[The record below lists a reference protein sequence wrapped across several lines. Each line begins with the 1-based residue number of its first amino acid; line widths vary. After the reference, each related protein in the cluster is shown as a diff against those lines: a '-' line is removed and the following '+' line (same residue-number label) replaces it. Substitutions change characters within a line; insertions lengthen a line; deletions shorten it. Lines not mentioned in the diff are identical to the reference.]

1 MNPSTTVGRHA
12 LSTRFTATVRIAC
25 VGYPSR
31 RELVHL
37 FGQTLS
43 SANLSVLESGS
54 SSSKLAE
61 TMVSVWQAA
70 FDSFTVEKQ
79 RHYRFT
85 PRDLTAWVTGLL
97 RYAACASAP
106 GSGGG
111 ASKVGGGR
119 RGGGG
124 GDENAFAE
132 IVVYEAMRIFS
143 DRLVTAAEREKF
155 TGVLHDSVRRV
166 FPAFRAAADGG
177 VFSALLVDSAALAE
191 EAAVAAAEEGGDGI
205 ERRAARL
212 LQRVPRERYVAILT
226 EELHKVKRDGSE
238 VEMLLFD
245 ELVEN
250 VAKVERVLCHDGEP
264 WSAGSLLMVGRSGV
278 GRQATMKLVTNALE
292 VPLRTLAITRDFG
305 PRQFKAELKDIMS
318 VAGVEGKPIVLS
330 LEDFQLASPTVLQ
343 SINSLLSGGEI
354 PGLYSHDELEPL
366 LAPLKELLRE
376 QGGSYTFRTP
386 YDFFISRVVANLH
399 VAMAL
404 DPTDPAFLTRCESN
418 PALFSKC
425 QVVWFGA
432 WSERSLA
439 SIPALVLADLL
450 QASGG
455 ATEKIGSARRS
466 GASSKGGEEDDAE
479 DGGGGSAQSA
489 ALAGLDMSSSERDA
503 LVAQMVA
510 MHAAVARSA
519 PDGNPAVEASNAGV
533 VGGTPRDFISFLKAY
548 RQLFV
553 AKLQEV
559 QQSKRRYESG
569 LAKLQ
574 EAAETV
580 DTLSTDARSQQI
592 TLAEKQKLADEAMTQ
607 ITEAM
612 VGASHRR
619 KEVTA
624 LREEVHGKSVV
635 ATAAKADIEVQLKDI
650 RPMLEEAQSQV
661 GNIKSSNLKELR
673 ALRQPPIVAVH
684 ILSGVLL
691 LMGNRDTSWA
701 SMRTMLGRRG
711 VINDILQYDASAIT
725 PKTLAA
731 AEEIVDEHSESFRKE
746 AAERASSAVAPL
758 AVWVKANIMF
768 ARVLQKVRPLQ
779 DQLDEATAVLKR
791 SERELNVHETEL
803 GKLDATVAALKAD
816 FATRTREAEELKLAL
831 ERTKET
837 LEKASTLLGKLGGE
851 QTRWA
856 AESDKLQSVV
866 STLPQRV
873 VLAAGFSTYL
883 GRWPEDVRA
892 HYSAAWENMGGDGG
906 GGGGSGGGG
915 RGGGGSK
922 YDDDDGGYGSDGGG
936 SGAGGR
942 SPFRFT
948 HLLSSESELLLWKTE
963 GLPTDELSQQNA
975 IVILHNKQRPPFIV
989 DPSSAAST
997 WLQRRLA
1004 AFAAATLER
1013 KKSGGR
1019 SRRGR
1024 GDQAKGR
1031 AQSGAGG
1038 DFGALEVVPTQHP
1051 RFINQVEM
1059 ALRFGKTLVVTEVD
1073 GLEPVLFPIVRRDV
1087 VRQGSR
1093 LQIFFGDKFVD
1104 FHEDFRLFFTTR
1116 NPSPTLPPGAE
1127 ALLTVVNFTVT
1138 RSGLEGQLL
1147 GAALQHERPELE
1159 QQKSALLQQEE
1170 SFRLQLVELEDS
1182 LLRDLAA
1189 SEGASRTRSLS
1200 ILLMSLRC

>member
-1 MNPSTTVGRHA
+1 
-12 LSTRFTATVRIAC
+12 
-25 VGYPSR
+25 
-31 RELVHL
+31 
-37 FGQTLS
+37 
-43 SANLSVLESGS
+43 
-54 SSSKLAE
+54 
-61 TMVSVWQAA
+61 
-70 FDSFTVEKQ
+70 
-79 RHYRFT
+79 
-85 PRDLTAWVTGLL
+85 
-97 RYAACASAP
+97 
-106 GSGGG
+106 
-111 ASKVGGGR
+111 
-119 RGGGG
+119 
-124 GDENAFAE
+124 
-132 IVVYEAMRIFS
+132 
-143 DRLVTAAEREKF
+143 
-155 TGVLHDSVRRV
+155 
-166 FPAFRAAADGG
+166 
-177 VFSALLVDSAALAE
+177 
-191 EAAVAAAEEGGDGI
+191 
-205 ERRAARL
+205 
-212 LQRVPRERYVAILT
+212 
-226 EELHKVKRDGSE
+226 
-238 VEMLLFD
+238 
-245 ELVEN
+245 
-250 VAKVERVLCHDGEP
+250 
-264 WSAGSLLMVGRSGV
+264 
-278 GRQATMKLVTNALE
+278 
-292 VPLRTLAITRDFG
+292 
-305 PRQFKAELKDIMS
+305 
-318 VAGVEGKPIVLS
+318 
-330 LEDFQLASPTVLQ
+330 
-343 SINSLLSGGEI
+343 
-354 PGLYSHDELEPL
+354 
-366 LAPLKELLRE
+366 
-376 QGGSYTFRTP
+376 
-386 YDFFISRVVANLH
+386 
-399 VAMAL
+399 
-404 DPTDPAFLTRCESN
+404 
-418 PALFSKC
+418 
-425 QVVWFGA
+425 
-432 WSERSLA
+432 
-439 SIPALVLADLL
+439 
-450 QASGG
+450 
-455 ATEKIGSARRS
+455 
-466 GASSKGGEEDDAE
+466 
-479 DGGGGSAQSA
+479 
-489 ALAGLDMSSSERDA
+489 MSSSERDA

-510 MHAAVARSA
+510 MHGAVARSA
-519 PDGNPAVEASNAGV
+519 SDGNPAIEASKAGV
-533 VGGTPRDFISFLKAY
+533 VGGTPRDFMSFLKAY

-580 DTLSTDARSQQI
+580 DTLSTDARSQQV

-612 VGASHRR
+612 VGAAHRR

-635 ATAAKADIEVQLKDI
+635 ATATKADIEIQLKDV

-758 AVWVKANIMF
+758 AVWVKANIML

-779 DQLDEATAVLKR
+779 DQLDEATAVLNR

-816 FATRTREAEELKLAL
+816 FAARTREAEELKLAL

-856 AESDKLQSVV
+856 AESDKLQRVV

-883 GRWPEDVRA
+883 GRWPEDVRE
-892 HYSAAWENMGGDGG
+892 HYSAAWESM
-906 GGGGSGGGG
+906 GGGSGGGSGGG

-936 SGAGGR
+936 GGGGDGR
-942 SPFRFT
+942 SSFRFT
-948 HLLSSESELLLWKTE
+948 HLLSSESELLLWKME

-975 IVILHNKQRPPFIV
+975 IVILHNKQRPPFII
-989 DPSSAAST
+989 DPSSAASA

-1013 KKSGGR
+1013 KKGGGR
-1019 SRRGR
+1019 DG
-1024 GDQAKGR
+1024 GKWAKVK

-1093 LQIFFGDKFVD
+1093 LQIFFSDKFVD

-1189 SEGASRTRSLS
+1189 SEGASLSLS
-1200 ILLMSLRC
+1200 LSLLLVPLRCQMRDHSSRSPLSCPPLPPRARRDKRQLA